1 MRSDLSWKS
10 AGSRR
15 TWIPYFVLVVTLLL
29 TALASYTVDRTS
41 QSKERLRFQ
50 NAIERTTDSIDK
62 RLDTYLA
69 LLRATRGL
77 FAANPRVSREQFQQF
92 IYNLELPQRYPGIQG
107 IGVSVRVTPEQQERI
122 QAEIQAQ
129 NPGRLGVNPESARGE
144 YHAILYLEPLD
155 QRNRGAIGYDMFSEP
170 VRRAAMERARDQGVA
185 AASGPVTLVQ
195 EIEEYKQAGFL
206 IYLPIYRS
214 GVTPAGVDSR
224 RSQLWGFIY
233 SPFRADNLF
242 MGIFAEEQ
250 YSTVDFEIYDGGEL
264 SPEFLLHSSHQY
276 QGRNSHSHHPRFRGM
291 RTLNVAGRTWTIAFA
306 STPEFDQLSG
316 RNLVPY
322 ICCSGL
328 IIASILFLLTR
339 SQAQARYAAERVAMQ
354 LRASQTALNESEFR
368 LRRLVDANIIGIIIH
383 DTQGNIVEAND
394 AFLNLLGYSNT
405 AVSQVNWWD
414 MTPWEYRPADEEA
427 IAQMKATGSHPP
439 FEKEYIRKDGTRVP
453 VLQGSAYLGGTQE
466 LAVSFVLDLSENKQA
481 QLSLKNSETR
491 FRTLIEQSP
500 LSTQILSPQGQTIQ
514 VNRAWEELWGI
525 TLAELGDYNML
536 QDQQLV
542 EKGIMPYIKKA
553 FEGESVAIPA
563 VRYELHKTL
572 PQTVS
577 DTTKVHWVQAYM
589 YPVKDRDGNIRQLVI
604 VHEDITERQNLEA
617 QLAARAEQ
625 LAQANRMKDEFLATL
640 SHELRTPLNSM
651 LGWSQLLQMRKLDLT
666 TTGRALESIERNTK
680 ALTQL
685 IEDLLDV
692 SRMMTGQFR
701 IQVRPVDLTRPIE
714 NAIASV
720 QSAADAKKISICAA
734 FDSEVTLVAAD
745 PARLQ
750 QLVWNLLSNAIKF
763 TPTGGRV
770 EVVLKG
776 DRTRVQIIVRD
787 TGSGIAPEFLPY
799 LFERFRQAD
808 SAITRAHGG
817 LGMGLAIVRH
827 LVELHGGTIAAESPG
842 LGQGATF
849 IVTLPTEAILVPRRF
864 ANEPFEGRGEGGS
877 GENFRSLEGF

>member
-15 TWIPYFVLVVTLLL
+15 TWIPYFVSVVTLLL

-41 QSKERLRFQ
+41 QSKEQLRFQ
-50 NAIERTTDSIDK
+50 NAIERTTDSINK

-69 LLRATRGL
+69 LLRAARGL
-77 FAANPRVSREQFQQF
+77 FAANPTVSREQFRQF
-92 IYNLELPQRYPGIQG
+92 IDNLELPERYPGIQG
-107 IGVSVRVTPEQQERI
+107 VGFSVRVNPEETKQILAQI
-122 QAEIQAQ
+122 QPY
-129 NPGRLGVNPESARGE
+129 NPGRLAISPEYERSE

-155 QRNRGAIGYDMFSEP
+155 ARNRGALGYDMFSEP
-170 VRRAAMERARDQGVA
+170 VRRAAMERARDTGVA
-185 AASGPVTLVQ
+185 AASAPVTLVQ
-195 EIEEYKQAGFL
+195 EVEEYKQAGFL
-206 IYLPIYRS
+206 IYLPVYRS
-214 GVTPAGVDSR
+214 GVTPENVDSR
-224 RSQLWGFIY
+224 RSQLLGFIY
-233 SPFRADNLF
+233 SPFRADNLLT
-242 MGIFAEEQ
+242 GIFAKEQ
-250 YSTVDFEIYDGGEL
+250 YPTVDFEIYDGSQL
-264 SPEFLLHSSHQY
+264 TSEFLLHSSHKY
-276 QGRNSHSHHPRFRGM
+276 QGRNSQSHRPTFRGM
-291 RTLNVAGRTWTIAFA
+291 RTLDVAGRTWTIAFV

-322 ICCSGL
+322 ICGSGL

-339 SQAQARYAAERVAMQ
+339 SQAQARYAAERVALQ
-354 LRASQTALNESEFR
+354 LRASQTALKESELR
-368 LRRLVDANIIGIIIH
+368 LRCLVDANIIGIIIH

-394 AFLNLLGYSNT
+394 AFLNLLGYPNT
-405 AVSQVNWWD
+405 AISQLNWWEI
-414 MTPWEYRPADEEA
+414 TPLEYRPTDEEA

-439 FEKEYIRKDGTRVP
+439 FEKEYIRQDGSRVP
-453 VLQGSAYLGGTQE
+453 VLQGSAYLGGTDE
-466 LAVSFVLDLSENKQA
+466 LAVSFVLDLSDNKQA

-500 LSTQILSPQGQTIQ
+500 LSIQIFSPQGQTLQ
-514 VNRAWEELWGI
+514 VNRAWEDLWGI
-525 TLAELGDYNML
+525 TLAELENYNIL

-542 EKGIMPYIKKA
+542 EKGIMPYIKTA
-553 FEGESVAIPA
+553 FEGECVAIPA

-572 PQTVS
+572 PETVL
-577 DTTKVHWVQAYM
+577 DPNTEHWVQAYM
-589 YPVKDRDGNIRQLVI
+589 YPVKDRDGNIRELVI

-617 QLAARAEQ
+617 QLEARAEQ

-680 ALTQL
+680 VLTQL

-701 IQVRPVDLTRPIE
+701 IQLRPVDLTEPIE

-720 QSAADAKKISICAA
+720 QPAADAKKISICAA
-734 FDSEVTLVAAD
+734 FTPEVTLVAGD
-745 PARLQ
+745 PVRLQ
-750 QLVWNLLSNAIKF
+750 QVVWNLLSNAIKF
-763 TPTGGRV
+763 TPMGGRV
-770 EVVLKG
+770 DVVLQG
-776 DRTRVQIIVRD
+776 DRTRAQIIVRD

-808 SAITRAHGG
+808 SAITRSHGG

-849 IVTLPTEAILVPRRF
+849 IVTLPKEAI
-864 ANEPFEGRGEGGS
+864 EPSSQGLS
-877 GENFRSLEGF
+877 GENFRTSDGF

>member
-41 QSKERLRFQ
+41 RSKERLRFH

-69 LLRATRGL
+69 LLRAGRGL
-77 FAANPRVSREQFQQF
+77 FAANQTVSREQFHQF
-92 IYNLELPQRYPGIQG
+92 IYNLELPERYPGIQG
-107 IGVSVRVTPEQQERI
+107 IGFSVRVDPEETERI
-122 QAEIQAQ
+122 LAEIQTY
-129 NPGRLGVNPESARGE
+129 NPGRLAITPEYERSE

-155 QRNRGAIGYDMFSEP
+155 ARNRGAIGYDMFSEP
-170 VRRAAMERARDQGVA
+170 VRRAAMERARDTGVA

-195 EIEEYKQAGFL
+195 EAEEEYKQAGFL
-206 IYLPIYRS
+206 IYLPIYRT
-214 GVTPAGVDSR
+214 GVIPESVDDR
-224 RSQLWGFIY
+224 RSQLLGFLY
-233 SPFRADNLF
+233 SPFRADNLL
-242 MGIFAEEQ
+242 MGIFAKEQ
-250 YSTVDFEIYDGGEL
+250 YPTVDFEIYDGTEPN
-264 SPEFLLHSSHQY
+264 PEFLLHSSQ
-276 QGRNSHSHHPRFRGM
+276 RFRGRKSQSHRPTFQGM
-291 RTLNVAGRTWTIAFA
+291 RTLDVAGRTWTIAFV
-306 STPEFDQLSG
+306 STPEFDELSG

-322 ICCSGL
+322 ILASGL
-328 IIASILFLLTR
+328 IVASILFLLTR
-339 SQAQARYAAERVAMQ
+339 SQARARYAAERVAME

-405 AVSQVNWWD
+405 ALSQVNWWD
-414 MTPWEYRPADEEA
+414 MTPLEYRPADEEA
-427 IAQMKATGSHPP
+427 IAEMKATGSHPP

-453 VLQGSAYLGGTQE
+453 VLQGTAYLGGTDE

-481 QLSLKNSETR
+481 ELSLKNSETR

-500 LSTQILSPQGQTIQ
+500 LSTQIISPQGQTLQ
-514 VNRAWEELWGI
+514 VNRAWEQLWGI
-525 TLAELGDYNML
+525 TLAELGDYNIL

-553 FEGESVAIPA
+553 FEGEGVAIPA
-563 VRYELHKTL
+563 VRYELHKTV
-572 PQTVS
+572 PEAVS
-577 DTTKVHWVQAYM
+577 DPTKEHWVQAYM
-589 YPVKDRDGNIRQLVI
+589 YPVKDRDGNIRELVI
-604 VHEDITERQNLEA
+604 VHEDITERQNLET

-651 LGWSQLLQMRKLDLT
+651 LGWSQLLQMRKLDLN

-701 IQVRPVDLTRPIE
+701 IQVLPVDLTEPIE

-720 QSAADAKKISICAA
+720 QPAADAKKISICATFA
-734 FDSEVTLVAAD
+734 PEVTVVAGD

-763 TPTGGRV
+763 TGTGGRV
-770 EVVLKG
+770 DVVVQG
-776 DRTRVQIIVRD
+776 DRTRAQIIIRD
-787 TGSGIAPEFLPY
+787 TGSGIAPEFIPY

-808 SAITRAHGG
+808 SAITRSHGG

-842 LGQGATF
+842 IGQGATF
-849 IVTLPTEAILVPRRF
+849 MVTLPKEAIKSDP
-864 ANEPFEGRGEGGS
+864 EGVS
-877 GENFRSLEGF
+877 GENFRTSEGF

>member
-15 TWIPYFVLVVTLLL
+15 TWIPYFVLVITLLL
-29 TALASYTVDRTS
+29 TALASYTVNQTS
-41 QSKERLRFQ
+41 KSKERLRFQ
-50 NAIERTTDSIDK
+50 NAIERTTDSIEK
-62 RLDTYLA
+62 RLDTYRA
-69 LLRATRGL
+69 LLRAGRGL
-77 FAANPRVSREQFQQF
+77 FAANETVSREQFHQF
-92 IYNLELPQRYPGIQG
+92 VYSLELPERYPGIQG
-107 IGVSVRVTPEQQERI
+107 IGFSVRVDREETEKILE
-122 QAEIQAQ
+122 EIQTY
-129 NPGRLGVNPESARGE
+129 NPGRLGISPEYERSE

-155 QRNRGAIGYDMFSEP
+155 ARNRGAIGYDMFSEP
-170 VRRAAMERARDQGVA
+170 VRQAAMERARDTGIA
-185 AASGPVTLVQ
+185 AASGPVTLIQ
-195 EIEEYKQAGFL
+195 EIEEDKQAGFL

-214 GVTPAGVDSR
+214 GVTPQSVDER
-224 RSQLWGFIY
+224 RSQLLGFIY
-233 SPFRADNLF
+233 SPFRADNLL
-242 MGIFAEEQ
+242 MGIFAKEK
-250 YSTVDFEIYDGGEL
+250 YPTVDFEIYDGTKL
-264 SPEFLLHSSHQY
+264 NPEFLLHSSKQY
-276 QGRNSHSHHPRFRGM
+276 QGRNRHSHRPRFRGM
-291 RTLNVAGRTWTIAFA
+291 RTLDVAGRTWTIAFA
-306 STPEFDQLSG
+306 STPEFDQLSD

-322 ICCSGL
+322 IFVTGVL
-328 IIASILFLLTR
+328 IASILFLLTR
-339 SQAQARYAAERVAMQ
+339 SQANARYAAERVAMQ
-354 LRASQTALNESEFR
+354 LSASQTALNQSEFR

-383 DTQGNIVEAND
+383 DTQGKIVEAND
-394 AFLNLLGYSNT
+394 AFLNLLGYSDT

-414 MTPWEYRPADEEA
+414 MTPLEYRPVDEEA
-427 IAQMKATGSHPP
+427 ISDMKATGSHPP

-453 VLQGSAYLGGTQE
+453 VLQGTAYLGGPDD

-481 QLSLKNSETR
+481 ELSLKNSETR

-500 LSTQILSPQGQTIQ
+500 LSTQILSPEGQTLQ

-542 EKGIMPYIKKA
+542 EKGIMPYIRKA
-553 FEGESVAIPA
+553 FAGESVAIPA

-572 PQTVS
+572 PETVS
-577 DTTKVHWVQAYM
+577 DPTQEHWVKAYM
-589 YPVKDRDGNIRQLVI
+589 YPVRDRDSNIRELVI

-625 LAQANRMKDEFLATL
+625 LTEANRMKDEFLATL
-640 SHELRTPLNSM
+640 SHELRTPLNSI

-666 TTGRALESIERNTK
+666 TTTRALESIERNTK

-701 IQVRPVDLTRPIE
+701 MQVRPVDLTEPIE

-720 QSAADAKKISICAA
+720 QPAADAKKISIGAV
-734 FDSEVTLVAAD
+734 FDSEVTLVSGD

-750 QLVWNLLSNAIKF
+750 QVVWNLLSNAIKF

-770 EVVLKG
+770 DVVLQG
-776 DRTRVQIIVRD
+776 DRTRAQIIVRD
-787 TGSGIAPEFLPY
+787 TGSGIAPEFIPY

-808 SAITRAHGG
+808 SAITRSHGG
-817 LGMGLAIVRH
+817 LGMGLAIARH
-827 LVELHGGTIAAESPG
+827 LVELHGGTIGAESPG

-849 IVTLPTEAILVPRRF
+849 IVTLPQEAIGPS
-864 ANEPFEGRGEGGS
+864 PGPGEGLS
-877 GENFRSLEGF
+877 PDNFRTSEGF

>member
-50 NAIERTTDSIDK
+50 NAIERTTDSIEK

-69 LLRATRGL
+69 LLRAGRGL
-77 FAANPRVSREQFQQF
+77 FAANQTVSREQFHQF
-92 IYNLELPQRYPGIQG
+92 IYNLELPERYPGIQG
-107 IGVSVRVTPEQQERI
+107 IGFSVRVEPEETERVL
-122 QAEIQAQ
+122 AEIQTY
-129 NPGRLGVNPESARGE
+129 NPGRLGIAPEYERAE

-155 QRNRGAIGYDMFSEP
+155 ARNRGAIGYDMFSEP
-170 VRRAAMERARDQGVA
+170 VRRAAMERARDTGVA

-195 EIEEYKQAGFL
+195 EVEEYKQAGFL

-214 GVTPAGVDSR
+214 GVTPETVGER
-224 RSQLWGFIY
+224 RSQLLGFIY
-233 SPFRADNLF
+233 SPFRADNLLI
-242 MGIFAEEQ
+242 GIFAKEQ
-250 YSTVDFEIYDGGEL
+250 YPTVDFEIYDGVAL
-264 SPEFLLHSSHQY
+264 NPEFLLHSSKRYRGKNTQ
-276 QGRNSHSHHPRFRGM
+276 SHRPRFRGR
-291 RTLNVAGRTWTIAFA
+291 RTLDVAGRTWTIAFV

-316 RNLVPY
+316 GNLVPY
-322 ICCSGL
+322 ILASGL

-339 SQAQARYAAERVAMQ
+339 SQARARYAAERVAMQ
-354 LRASQTALNESEFR
+354 LRASETALKESEFR

-405 AVSQVNWWD
+405 SVSQVNWWD
-414 MTPWEYRPADEEA
+414 ITPLEYRQGDEAA
-427 IAQMKATGSHPP
+427 IAEMKATGSHPP
-439 FEKEYIRKDGTRVP
+439 FEKEYIRQDGTRVP
-453 VLQGSAYLGGTQE
+453 VLQGTAYLGGTDE

-481 QLSLKNSETR
+481 ELSLKNSETR

-500 LSTQILSPQGQTIQ
+500 LSTQIISPQGQTLQ
-514 VNRAWEELWGI
+514 VNRAWEELWGM
-525 TLAELGDYNML
+525 TLAELGDYNIL

-553 FEGESVAIPA
+553 FAGEGVAIPA
-563 VRYELHKTL
+563 VRYELHKAL
-572 PQTVS
+572 PETVS
-577 DTTKVHWVQAYM
+577 DPRQEHWVQSYM
-589 YPVKDRDGNIRQLVI
+589 YPVKDRDGKIRELVI

-640 SHELRTPLNSM
+640 SHELRTPLHSM

-666 TTGRALESIERNTK
+666 TTGQALESIERNTK

-701 IQVRPVDLTRPIE
+701 IQVRPVDLTAPIE

-720 QSAADAKKISICAA
+720 QPAADAKKISICATFA
-734 FDSEVTLVAAD
+734 PEVTVVAGD

-763 TPTGGRV
+763 TGTGGRV
-770 EVVLKG
+770 DVVLQG
-776 DRTRVQIIVRD
+776 DRTRAQIIIRD
-787 TGSGIAPEFLPY
+787 TGSGIAPEFIPY

-808 SAITRAHGG
+808 SAITRSHGG

-842 LGQGATF
+842 IGQGATF
-849 IVTLPTEAILVPRRF
+849 IVTLPKEAIGPDPGQ
-864 ANEPFEGRGEGGS
+864 AEGIS
-877 GENFRSLEGF
+877 QDNFRTSDGF

>member
-29 TALASYTVDRTS
+29 TALASYTVERTS
-41 QSKERLRFQ
+41 KSKELLRFQ
-50 NAIERTTDSIDK
+50 NAIERTTDGIEK
-62 RLDTYLA
+62 RLNTYLA
-69 LLRATRGL
+69 LLRAGRGL
-77 FAANPRVSREQFQQF
+77 FAANQTVSREQFHQF
-92 IYNLELPQRYPGIQG
+92 IYNLELPERYPGIQG
-107 IGVSVRVTPEQQERI
+107 IGFSVRVNPEEIERI
-122 QAEIQAQ
+122 LAEIQAQ
-129 NPGRLGVNPESARGE
+129 NPGGLGIRPEYERSE
-144 YHAILYLEPLD
+144 YHAIFYIEPLD
-155 QRNRGAIGYDMFSEP
+155 VRNRGALGYDMFTEP
-170 VRRAAMERARDQGVA
+170 VRRAAMERARDTGVA

-195 EIEEYKQAGFL
+195 EVEQNKQAGFL
-206 IYLPIYRS
+206 IYLPIYRT
-214 GVTPAGVDSR
+214 GVIPESVGER
-224 RSQLWGFIY
+224 RSQLLGFIY
-233 SPFRADNLF
+233 SPFRADNLL
-242 MGIFAEEQ
+242 MGIFPTQQ
-250 YSTVDFEIYDGGEL
+250 YPTVDFEIYDGGQID
-264 SPEFLLHSSHQY
+264 SDFLLHSSSQFR
-276 QGRNSHSHHPRFRGM
+276 GRNGGLHRPTFEGI
-291 RTLNVAGRTWTIAFA
+291 RTLDVGGRTWTITFT

-322 ICCSGL
+322 IFGSGL
-328 IIASILFLLTR
+328 FIATLLFLLTR
-339 SQAQARYAAERVAMQ
+339 SQARARYAAERVAMQ
-354 LRASQTALNESEFR
+354 LRASQTALNESELR

-383 DTQGNIVEAND
+383 DTQGKIIEAND
-394 AFLNLLGYSNT
+394 AFLNLLGYSDT
-405 AVSQVNWWD
+405 ALSQVNWWD
-414 MTPWEYRPADEEA
+414 ITPLEYRPADEEA

-439 FEKEYIRKDGTRVP
+439 FEKEYLRKDGTRVP
-453 VLQGSAYLGGTQE
+453 VLQGTAYLGGTEE
-466 LAVSFVLDLSENKQA
+466 LGVSFILDLSENKQA
-481 QLSLKNSETR
+481 ELSLKNSETR

-500 LSTQILSPQGQTIQ
+500 LSTQIISPQGQTLQ

-525 TLAELGDYNML
+525 TLAELGDYNIL

-553 FEGESVAIPA
+553 FEGEGVAIPP
-563 VRYELHKTL
+563 VLYELHQTL
-572 PQTVS
+572 PKTVR
-577 DTTKVHWVQAYM
+577 DLTKVHWVQAYM
-589 YPVKDRDGNIRQLVI
+589 YPVKDRDGNIRELVI

-701 IQVRPVDLTRPIE
+701 IQVRPVDLTEPIE

-720 QSAADAKKISICAA
+720 QPAANAKKISICAA
-734 FDSEVTLVAAD
+734 FAPEVTVVSGD

-763 TPTGGRV
+763 TGTGGRV
-770 EVVLKG
+770 DVVLEG
-776 DRTRVQIIVRD
+776 DRTRAQIIIRD

-808 SAITRAHGG
+808 SAITRSHGG

-827 LVELHGGTIAAESPG
+827 LVELHGGTIAAESLG
-842 LGQGATF
+842 LGEGATF
-849 IVTLPTEAILVPRRF
+849 IVTLPKEAIVPSLGQK
-864 ANEPFEGRGEGGS
+864 EGLSR
-877 GENFRSLEGF
+877 ENFRTSDGF